1 MVIQPGC
8 CGYTAR
14 VLWLYSQGAV
24 VITAGV
30 LWLYSQG
37 AVVITAGVLWLY
49 SRGAVGL
56 QPVCCSNTKCCGY
69 TAKML

>member
-8 CGYTAR
+8 CGY
-14 VLWLYSQGAV
+14 YSRGAV
-24 VITAGV
+24 VIQPGCCGY
-30 LWLYSQG
+30 YSRG